1 MFTKKIH
8 HSLHERA
15 NLRREIIEYRNRN
28 NIDYYSSGDD
38 NSDPYNA
45 EEIEET
51 EDDDG
56 ELQEGDS

>member
-1 MFTKKIH
+1 MLTKKIH
-8 HSLHERA
+8 NSLHQRA

-38 NSDPYNA
+38 NTETLNA

-51 EDDDG
+51 ED
-56 ELQEGDS
+56 ENGDLKDADS